1 MPVCSLPFEE
11 FCFIGDLLMTA
22 RPLCLQSERVQ
33 FDEQARMKDVELNR
47 LKSVRIELEQGLR
60 DSSLTID
67 RVSRS

>member
-1 MPVCSLPFEE
+1 
-11 FCFIGDLLMTA
+11 MTA